1 MQLPGI
7 VENCRP
13 SAYDP
18 QLPRQKSV
26 VVFFLEYC
34 INWKLQSFLSF
45 FFHDSMVLPC
55 FWHGASHSVLSMWEI
70 QFGFWER
77 IWRIRLGDKQEK
89 NHRRGKVEGRGRVQR
104 RKRKCTRKWNEKTCD
119 ETPLINQIIWEPL
132 LPQQHFTN
140 ARTQRILVL
149 NMVLIFLYSSYSYNF
164 MIIPTWGN
172 TCLPTLFIWF

>member
-1 MQLPGI
+1 MTHSYQDRNQLLFFSLNI
-7 VENCRP
+7 VLIENCNHFWGFF
-13 SAYDP
+13 SMTAWY
-18 QLPRQKSV
+18 LP
-26 VVFFLEYC
+26 VFDMGHHTVFLVCEKFNLDFEKGFGESDWVTNRKK
-34 INWKLQSFLSF
+34 ITEEERWK
-45 FFHDSMVLPC
+45 
-55 FWHGASHSVLSMWEI
+55 GE
-70 QFGFWER
+70 
-77 IWRIRLGDKQEK
+77 
-89 NHRRGKVEGRGRVQR
+89 GRVQR